1 MSSILQ
7 HVRVQQQQ
15 LKRKRKLGWVGID
28 TSHLPHSEING
39 TGRIRDRSKSADIFF
54 PSSPTRYRFP
64 KFVLYTRYNN
74 FDTEFNNSLRSLFES
89 LGNRFSYLNR
99 YSRKF
104 ARTRSSGVQ
113 KSSNFPRLSQ
123 RNALAATTVNLA
135 KRVSLLSSLLSP
147 RIHAW
152 WRYEQKGWQFFLPFK
167 P

>member
-1 MSSILQ
+1 MGSI
-7 HVRVQQQQ
+7 RATYRI
-15 LKRKRKLGWVGID
+15 LKLTEPEESATD
-28 TSHLPHSEING
+28 QSLP
-39 TGRIRDRSKSADIFF
+39 IFF
-54 PSSPTRYRFP
+54 SLLRRPDIDSRNSY
-64 KFVLYTRYNN
+64 YTRDTIISN
-74 FDTEFNNSLRSLFES
+74 TEFNNSLRSLFES

-104 ARTRSSGVQ
+104 ARTRSSGVR